1 MREERALLGFNA
13 VLGALEAPGRT
24 LDRIFVVR
32 GKSGGRFR
40 QLRLAARRAG
50 VPLVEVDRSR
60 VDRLAGGLPHQGVAA
75 MAAASA
81 YATVESILDACRPE
95 GRLLILDGVEDPR
108 NLGAVIRSAA
118 AVGAAGVI
126 LPEHRAAGLTPGAE
140 RAAAGT
146 LGSVPVARCRNVAD
160 LVLEMRDMGFWVA
173 GLDTGGEQ
181 AWDQAEYP
189 RRMGLVVGGEAKGLR
204 PRVRKAC
211 DALVSVPLAAGVE
224 SLNLSVAAAVVL
236 YEALRQDRARR
247 NPKKDNRAPLHD
259 ESD

>member
-1 MREERALLGFNA
+1 VREERALVGFNA
-13 VLGALEAPGRT
+13 VLGALESPGRK
-24 LDRIFVVR
+24 LDRVFVVR

-40 QLRLAARRAG
+40 QLREAARRAG
-50 VPLVEVDRSR
+50 VPLVEVDKAR
-60 VDRLAGGLPHQGVAA
+60 VDRLAAGAVHQGVAA
-75 MAAASA
+75 LASA
-81 YATVESILDACRPE
+81 SVYASVEGILDSCRE
-95 GRLLILDGVEDPR
+95 FGRVLVLDGVEDPR

-126 LPEHRAAGLTPGAE
+126 VPEHRAAGLTPGAE

-146 LGSVPVARCRNVAD
+146 LSSVPVARCRNVAD

-173 GLDTGGEQ
+173 GLDASGERP
-181 AWDQAEYP
+181 WDKVEYP
-189 RRMGLVVGGEAKGLR
+189 RRMGLVIGGEEKGLR

-211 DALVSVPLAAGVE
+211 DAILSLPLAPGVE

-247 NPKKDNRAPLHD
+247 GGGER
-259 ESD
+259 